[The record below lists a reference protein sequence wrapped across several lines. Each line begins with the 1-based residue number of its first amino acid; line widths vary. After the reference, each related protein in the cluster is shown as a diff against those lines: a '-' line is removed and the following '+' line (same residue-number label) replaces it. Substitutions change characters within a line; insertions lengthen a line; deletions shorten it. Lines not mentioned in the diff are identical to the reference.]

1 MYKIEILDNCLDNKF
16 KQLEKLIEKFA
27 ITIFMIQKYNL
38 SNKSNLIK
46 KQYISNYK
54 EFLSENE
61 IE

>member
-46 KQYISNYK
+46 NNTYQIIKNSYLK
-54 EFLSENE
+54 MK
-61 IE
+61 